1 MPACYTYQ
9 ERPAG
14 ENKAYIA
21 QSVPH
26 HTKHTDSGLWGVFDR
41 RMYRETM
48 LISRRC
54 LVPVLLAADLLLQGC
69 QLTQYT
75 EGYTL
80 TLLNFARKVL

>member
-1 MPACYTYQ
+1 
-9 ERPAG
+9 
-14 ENKAYIA
+14 
-21 QSVPH
+21 
-26 HTKHTDSGLWGVFDR
+26 
-41 RMYRETM
+41 MYRETM

-80 TLLNFARKVL
+80 TLLDFARKVLRVSGGLGTWITTIASPVLQ